1 MNKQLIDYLRE
12 TFADGQRTWRQKD
25 LEKQFGNEAVEAAIQ
40 QSHLVKTEAG
50 EILLAFQVPGTVEF
64 ELSKLLPPKQIGN
77 DLIALLAYLA
87 RQDRLLPTLE
97 FLYGF
102 KN

>member
-1 MNKQLIDYLRE
+1 MNKQLIDYLLDS
-12 TFADGQRTWRQKD
+12 FADGITCWQKTH
-25 LEKQFGNEAVEAAIQ
+25 LETMFGKNAVEAAIQ

-64 ELSKLLPPKQIGN
+64 ELSKLLPPKQIDN

-87 RQDRLLPTLE
+87 RQDRLLATLE
-97 FLYGF
+97 FLHGF
-102 KN
+102 RI